1 MAANLCMVMD
11 QGDKMKA
18 LLDDA
23 RANGIEILPP
33 DINLSDWFFTAPDE
47 KHIRFGLG
55 GVKGLGRQQVEDM
68 MATRIKDGP
77 FTDLFDVTARV
88 SGLNSRNLEGLIRV
102 GALTRSILTEAS
114 CSETFRRP

>member
-47 KHIRFGLG
+47 KHIHFGLG
-55 GVKGLGRQQVEDM
+55 HRRGDLPLLPERQYGRRLPV
-68 MATRIKDGP
+68 
-77 FTDLFDVTARV
+77 
-88 SGLNSRNLEGLIRV
+88 
-102 GALTRSILTEAS
+102 
-114 CSETFRRP
+114 

>member
-11 QGDKMKA
+11 QSDKMKA

-68 MATRIKDGP
+68 MASRIKDGP
-77 FTDLFDVTARV
+77 FTDLFDVTGACF
-88 SGLNSRNLEGLIRV
+88 GLEFPQPRG
-102 GALTRSILTEAS
+102 THS
-114 CSETFRRP
+114 CGRL